1 MNLILLDQSAH
12 PSTINNQRADQ
23 VLCLAKNIY
32 WESRNQSYFGQWA
45 VGMVTLNRVKD
56 ARFPNTV
63 CEVVYEGPHRKSWK
77 DPSILIPLRDRCQ
90 FSWYCDG
97 KSDNFPK
104 HDEEAVM
111 VAHEIAD
118 AVIQGNYMDYTGGAL
133 FYHADYVLPS
143 WAKQKEKTIEI
154 DEHIFYRFK

>member
-1 MNLILLDQSAH
+1 
-12 PSTINNQRADQ
+12 
-23 VLCLAKNIY
+23 
-32 WESRNQSYFGQWA
+32 
-45 VGMVTLNRVKD
+45 MVTLNRVTD

-154 DEHIFYRFK
+154 DDHIFYRFK